1 MIIAEKMMGEEKE
14 MVEMAK
20 MKRAAPKIDNRS

>member
-1 MIIAEKMMGEEKE
+1 MIMAETTRAEEE
-14 MVEMAK
+14 MAEMAK